1 MSLKILIVL
10 GIVTLIASCASSKPL
25 IWTKAGSTEAQ
36 FLSDQ
41 SQCLGP
47 IRQEAQIEHR
57 EDKAYC
63 RSNAASSCSSNA
75 SPGLCK
81 GASIFGCMLGIG
93 SVKSKIRSGM
103 KYCLESKG
111 YRIKEGN

>member
-36 FLSDQ
+36 FVSDNR
-41 SQCLGP
+41 QCVGAVTP
-47 IRQEAQIEHR
+47 GARMEVRQERAE
-57 EDKAYC
+57 C
-63 RSNAASSCSSNA
+63 RSGSSCTNSH
-75 SPGLCK
+75 SPSMCK
-81 GASIFGCMLGIG
+81 AAHSMGCALGSESLQNKVNRG
-93 SVKSKIRSGM
+93 V

-111 YRIKEGN
+111 YWSKEGN